1 MSSNKDENDTPLGF
15 VGRLMAGQSTPAA
28 WKAIM
33 EGLKSDPDAQAIL
46 LKLAETPE
54 GREWLRESRGDWLIR
69 GLAPPWE
76 AVLGAIDKEP
86 SE

>member
-1 MSSNKDENDTPLGF
+1 MNDEEQLGF
-15 VGRLMAGQSTPAA
+15 AGRLMAGQSTVAA
-28 WKAIM
+28 WNAIT

-76 AVLGAIDKEP
+76 AILGAIDEEP
-86 SE
+86 AE